1 MNGVSLKLGYGGF
14 RERRRGRERSGRMK
28 SEEEE
33 ATTVRIT

>member
-14 RERRRGRERSGRMK
+14 RERRGGRDRSGRRK

-33 ATTVRIT
+33 ATTVNIT